1 MAPYDLNLP
10 IQAAVAMKKAT
21 SQPPIGVIG
30 RRECL
35 SSESRNRR
43 LLHAPSTR
51 LTGIDRN
58 GVSRTAAG
66 KSASRRVTWSLANE
80 GQSLTR
86 GWKLL
91 PALGSD
97 PLVRI
102 RLWAGVGSRAHGL
115 NTPLPSFG
123 LLVPFSRGRL

>member
-1 MAPYDLNLP
+1 MPPYDLNLP
-10 IQAAVAMKKAT
+10 IQAAVAKEKAT

-30 RRECL
+30 RGDSL
-35 SSESRNRR
+35 SSDVVTAVS
-43 LLHAPSTR
+43 LHVSSTR

-80 GQSLTR
+80 GQSPTG

-91 PALGSD
+91 PA
-97 PLVRI
+97 
-102 RLWAGVGSRAHGL
+102 
-115 NTPLPSFG
+115 
-123 LLVPFSRGRL
+123 